1 MKNNLIL
8 LLEIAKLAE
17 RIAEQQDP
25 IYFTFSHAEEPIQIP
40 RPTQPHFGQNQEK
53 WQGRGKRRKPKTK

>member
-1 MKNNLIL
+1 MKNNLAL

-25 IYFTFSHAEEPIQIP
+25 IYFTFSPAGEPILTP
-40 RPTQPHFGQNQEK
+40 RWAKPRNQEK
-53 WQGRGKRRKPKTK
+53 WQGRGKRRKPKAK

>member
-25 IYFTFSHAEEPIQIP
+25 ICFTFSPAEEPIQILH
-40 RPTQPHFGQNQEK
+40 PTQPRFGRNQEK

>member
-1 MKNNLIL
+1 MKNNLAL

-25 IYFTFSHAEEPIQIP
+25 IYFTFSPAEEPVQIP
-40 RPTQPHFGQNQEK
+40 RPTQQHWENKEK
-53 WQGRGKRRKPKTK
+53 WQGRGKRRKPKAK